1 MIRGVVTRY
10 EGIVRLSV
18 FGRRGQRE
26 TVEAVVD
33 TGYDG
38 FLTLPPTMIREL
50 ELEWL
55 SNGHAILADGS
66 ECLFDLHEGEVIW
79 DRRHMLIQ
87 IDSSDATPLV
97 GMRLLEGFELTM
109 QVRQDGPVLITRMKP
124 PGTKRRRRQ

>member
-1 MIRGVVTRY
+1 MTRHEGV
-10 EGIVRLSV
+10 VRLSV

-38 FLTLPPTMIREL
+38 FLTLPPPMIREL

-79 DRRHMLIQ
+79 DRRHMFIQ
-87 IDSSDATPLV
+87 VDSSDATPLV

-109 QVRQDGPVLITRMKP
+109 QVRPDGPVLITRMKP
-124 PGTKRRRRQ
+124 PGTKRRRRR

>member
-1 MIRGVVTRY
+1 MIRGVVTRH

-26 TVEAVVD
+26 AVEAVVD

-55 SNGHAILADGS
+55 TDGHAILADGS
-66 ECLFDLHEGEVIW
+66 ECLFDLYEGEVLW
-79 DRRHMLIQ
+79 DRRRILIR
-87 IDSSDATPLV
+87 IDASDATPLI

-109 QVRQDGPVLITRMKP
+109 QIRQEGPVVIRRMKP
-124 PGTKRRRRQ
+124 SRKIRRRR

>member
-1 MIRGVVTRY
+1 MIRGAVTRH

-55 SNGHAILADGS
+55 SNGHAVLADGS

-87 IDSSDATPLV
+87 IDSSDATPLI

-109 QVRQDGPVLITRMKP
+109 QIRQDGPVLIKRMKP
-124 PGTKRRRRQ
+124 PSKDLRRRR

>member
-1 MIRGVVTRY
+1 MIRGVVTRH

-55 SNGHAILADGS
+55 SNGHAVLADGS

-124 PGTKRRRRQ
+124 PDTKRRRRR

>member
-10 EGIVRLSV
+10 EGIVRLPV

-26 TVEAVVD
+26 VVEAVVD

-55 SNGHAILADGS
+55 SDGHAILADGS
-66 ECLFDLHEGEVIW
+66 ECLFDLYEGEVLW
-79 DRRHMLIQ
+79 DRRRMLIR
-87 IDSSDATPLV
+87 IDASDATPLV

-109 QVRQDGPVLITRMKP
+109 QVRQEGPILIKRMKP
-124 PGTKRRRRQ
+124 PSKDPRRRR

>member
-26 TVEAVVD
+26 AVEAVVD

-55 SNGHAILADGS
+55 SDGHAILADGS
-66 ECLFDLHEGEVIW
+66 ECLFDLYEGEVLW
-79 DRRHMLIQ
+79 DRRRMLIR
-87 IDSSDATPLV
+87 IDASDATPLI

-109 QVRQDGPVLITRMKP
+109 QIRQEGPVVIRRLKP
-124 PGTKRRRRQ
+124 SSKIRRRR

>member
-1 MIRGVVTRY
+1 MIRGVVTRH

-55 SNGHAILADGS
+55 SNGHAVLADGS
-66 ECLFDLHEGEVIW
+66 ECLFDLHEGEVI
-79 DRRHMLIQ
+79 
-87 IDSSDATPLV
+87 
-97 GMRLLEGFELTM
+97 
-109 QVRQDGPVLITRMKP
+109 
-124 PGTKRRRRQ
+124 